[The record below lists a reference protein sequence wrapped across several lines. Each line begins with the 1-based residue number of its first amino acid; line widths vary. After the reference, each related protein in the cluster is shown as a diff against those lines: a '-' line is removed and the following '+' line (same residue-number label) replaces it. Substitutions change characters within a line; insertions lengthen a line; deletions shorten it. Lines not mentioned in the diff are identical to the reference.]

1 MLRERT
7 IQRLYRLLD
16 STRLKVL
23 TLTAAELLGLRRFLV
38 RLDTNNFCN
47 LNCRFCPEVARR
59 RESDYSP
66 RVLRY
71 IDFRRIAAQL
81 FPRARILYLSC
92 SGEPL
97 LTPGFPRYLSLAAD
111 YGVPFIS
118 FATNGT
124 RIDEELIR
132 VCIERGVNQ
141 ITVSLDGAKAETVE
155 HLRPG
160 LDFTSLLDRLRLLA
174 EQKRRRGS
182 DRPELRLNYVVM
194 RDNLDQAPAFI
205 DLAAELGA
213 DSVQFRPLTPYPGN
227 PFTTAQHLG
236 AAEQRRAGGIMES
249 AAQRAGRKGIELL
262 GHSEFVGRDRGS
274 TGALIERCAYPWYYR
289 YVNPSGG
296 LGICP
301 RRGVIGNLLT
311 DDYSTLMAAPRMR
324 RIQRDVLRGG
334 GECAAHCAR

>member
-1 MLRERT
+1 MLRELT

-23 TLTAAELLGLRRFLV
+23 ALTAAELLGLRRLLV

-47 LNCRFCPEVARR
+47 LSCRFCPEVARR

-97 LTPGFPRYLSLAAD
+97 LTPGFPRYLEVVAA

-124 RIDEELIR
+124 HIDEELIR
-132 VCIERGVNQ
+132 VCIERGINQ
-141 ITVSLDGAKAETVE
+141 ITVSLDGATASTVE
-155 HLRPG
+155 YLRPG
-160 LDFTSLLDRLRLLA
+160 LDFDDLLTRLRLLG
-174 EQKRRRGS
+174 ELKRRRGS
-182 DRPELRLNYVVM
+182 PRPELRLNYVLM
-194 RDNLDQAPAFI
+194 KRNLDEAPRLI

-213 DSVQFRPLTPYPGN
+213 DSVQFRPLTPIPES
-227 PFTTAQHLG
+227 PFCE
-236 AAEQRRAGGIMES
+236 EQRLE
-249 AAQRAGRKGIELL
+249 AAQGERLGRIMDEVRRRARLSGLELL

-274 TGALIERCAYPWYYR
+274 TGALIKSCAYPWYYR
-289 YVNPSGG
+289 YVNPVGG

-311 DDYSTLMAAPRMR
+311 DDYSTLMAAPRTR
-324 RIQRDVLRGG
+324 RRQRDVLRGNV
-334 GECAAHCAR
+334 ECAARCAR